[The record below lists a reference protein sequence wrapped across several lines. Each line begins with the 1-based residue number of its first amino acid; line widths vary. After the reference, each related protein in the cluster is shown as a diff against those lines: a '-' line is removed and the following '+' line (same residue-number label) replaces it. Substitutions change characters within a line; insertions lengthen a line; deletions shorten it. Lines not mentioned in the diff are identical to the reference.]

1 MLNSLKLNENSTKRK
16 VLPNAHDYRAYIRQK
31 YCLLNCLANFKHE
44 PVCLMTSMSA
54 VCLQSESIKS
64 LLMVWNVFAK
74 FLVSDARMAWY

>member
-1 MLNSLKLNENSTKRK
+1 MKTQQKEKYCQMLMIIE
-16 VLPNAHDYRAYIRQK
+16 HIRQK

-64 LLMVWNVFAK
+64 FLMVWNVFAK
-74 FLVSDARMAWY
+74 FLVSDARIVWY